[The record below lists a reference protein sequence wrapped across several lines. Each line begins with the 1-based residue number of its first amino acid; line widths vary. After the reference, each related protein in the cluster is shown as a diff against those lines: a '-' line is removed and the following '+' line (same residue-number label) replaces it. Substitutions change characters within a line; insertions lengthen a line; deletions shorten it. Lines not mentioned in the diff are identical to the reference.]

1 MVAEN
6 HQQIFI
12 LVIVAFG
19 LTETINNG
27 SDPQKQQRSPFH
39 FQIHLKRNWLTQSFS
54 WLQISIANI

>member
-1 MVAEN
+1 MAAEN

-27 SDPQKQQRSPFH
+27 SDPQKQQILIALPFS
-39 FQIHLKRNWLTQSFS
+39 NTS
-54 WLQISIANI
+54 